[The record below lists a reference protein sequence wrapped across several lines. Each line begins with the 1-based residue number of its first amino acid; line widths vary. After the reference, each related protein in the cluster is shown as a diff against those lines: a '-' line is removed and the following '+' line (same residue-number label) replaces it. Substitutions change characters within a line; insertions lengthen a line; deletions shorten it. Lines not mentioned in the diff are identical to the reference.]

1 MFIKA
6 INEQQQKSESINF
19 IDEELRPFIKVIIKG
34 NCDDEDF
41 TVRSKVNDLILKMI
55 EKNDLHRFFR
65 IVSWEFNKEYQKQ
78 LEDNQLAYKELNLDE
93 SNIDDPL
100 KMFEMFIDRFPEEDK
115 FKDNEKLKIL
125 NLLSV
130 IKDDKDMTL
139 TSLENKKDN
148 LKIEQQ
154 TLLDSIFGDV
164 NENN

>member
-1 MFIKA
+1 MVFIVMGIILLIILYLLLFWGISKQ
-6 INEQQQKSESINF
+6 IKEIQSYK
-19 IDEELRPFIKVIIKG
+19 EEISDKHGII
-34 NCDDEDF
+34 
-41 TVRSKVNDLILKMI
+41 
-55 EKNDLHRFFR
+55 
-65 IVSWEFNKEYQKQ
+65 KQ
-78 LEDNQLAYKELNLDE
+78 LEDKQLAYKELNLDE

-139 TSLENKKDN
+139 TSLVNKKDN